1 MGKARKRDAKQ
12 QLGVDVFGEVQQL
25 APQPL
30 APPGTG
36 AFVEL
41 ARIRAGHGILF
52 TVDASASHGSTL
64 ALDVAGPVFANAAVA
79 SLANWVL
86 PLTVFPTSQSPPGQ
100 LSFVLGAKKLTHD
113 RVDSE
118 LAKMIAAGDPLFVI
132 DLLQL
137 PHPSRSAPDF
147 EPVILRRI
155 LTRASLIK
163 SGLINPSQTVV
174 ADEPIPSALKDEAD
188 ARRKPSVVRTAL
200 RWCRWWFLPCLF
212 MSLCWTLFLQ
222 GDQQWQSAAG
232 WILAPA
238 QQRIH
243 EVLPPVPN
251 TLTQAF
257 ALGQL
262 SGTALTDGVLDA
274 AATILGRQAP
284 LTVLEF
290 QGVEHAIQQF
300 EGRTSLWGKVWGSV
314 SFVNTYVLL
323 YSYPC
328 GY

>member
-1 MGKARKRDAKQ
+1 
-12 QLGVDVFGEVQQL
+12 
-25 APQPL
+25 
-30 APPGTG
+30 
-36 AFVEL
+36 
-41 ARIRAGHGILF
+41 
-52 TVDASASHGSTL
+52 
-64 ALDVAGPVFANAAVA
+64 
-79 SLANWVL
+79 
-86 PLTVFPTSQSPPGQ
+86 
-100 LSFVLGAKKLTHD
+100 
-113 RVDSE
+113 
-118 LAKMIAAGDPLFVI
+118 
-132 DLLQL
+132 
-137 PHPSRSAPDF
+137 
-147 EPVILRRI
+147 
-155 LTRASLIK
+155 
-163 SGLINPSQTVV
+163 
-174 ADEPIPSALKDEAD
+174 
-188 ARRKPSVVRTAL
+188 
-200 RWCRWWFLPCLF
+200 

-300 EGRTSLWGKVWGSV
+300 EGRTSLWGKVWGFV